1 MLLSIPVTFFISW
14 IVGVFTFGKADV
26 AQTAISKLTAKIG
39 EKVNNMP
46 IIKSYNNQE
55 YEAESGDKV
64 IKDLE
69 RALKKKAFITR
80 IGEGMKIVSTL
91 IPTTTVVGIGA
102 VMVLT
107 GKVETAAFVAYYS
120 LAGTF
125 IGYVV
130 AHLPLWVLV
139 KNSQGATYRLS
150 KILELPDERTVETK
164 QGKTGDIEFKDV
176 TKKFGD
182 HMVLDHVSFTIEEGK
197 KTAFVGFSGSGKST
211 ALNLIEQF
219 YHPDSGE
226 IRMGGAPVSDYDI
239 TSYRKM
245 FSYVPQNAPGFS
257 GSIRDILTYGQS
269 DEISDAVLWEALEK
283 ADANS
288 FVKLLGGLDYEVGN
302 RAEKLS
308 GGQKQKLSM
317 ARAMLSETDIMLLD
331 EATSALDIVATEK
344 IQSAL
349 DEKMR
354 GKTMVL
360 VAHNISTVMN
370 ADKILVFDE
379 GKVIAEGTHKTLL
392 ETCSLY
398 QELASL
404 KKEE

>member
-1 MLLSIPVTFFISW
+1 M
-14 IVGVFTFGKADV
+14 
-26 AQTAISKLTAKIG
+26 
-39 EKVNNMP
+39 
-46 IIKSYNNQE
+46 
-55 YEAESGDKV
+55 
-64 IKDLE
+64 
-69 RALKKKAFITR
+69 
-80 IGEGMKIVSTL
+80 
-91 IPTTTVVGIGA
+91 
-102 VMVLT
+102 
-107 GKVETAAFVAYYS
+107 
-120 LAGTF
+120 
-125 IGYVV
+125 
-130 AHLPLWVLV
+130 
-139 KNSQGATYRLS
+139 
-150 KILELPDERTVETK
+150 
-164 QGKTGDIEFKDV
+164 
-176 TKKFGD
+176 
-182 HMVLDHVSFTIEEGK
+182 
-197 KTAFVGFSGSGKST
+197 
-211 ALNLIEQF
+211 
-219 YHPDSGE
+219 
-226 IRMGGAPVSDYDI
+226 
-239 TSYRKM
+239 
-245 FSYVPQNAPGFS
+245 
-257 GSIRDILTYGQS
+257 
-269 DEISDAVLWEALEK
+269 EK